1 MLSSE
6 KTVLLQSFLG
16 SLPKDI
22 AARLA
27 TAVEIDR
34 LAEGS
39 ALPHDLIL
47 EGLRPLLRR
56 DDVRRRTPTPLR
68 LFCRPFEDLLVNIPR
83 REKQKGRILRGHVV
97 PVWHWVSHVLV
108 PAEAKAY
115 AADIRSAAMTL
126 QHGQALERSE
136 LFWPVAGKAMFEAL
150 KTNRRTVI
158 AALGSEA
165 AADDASDIALVLQSG
180 SAMLAV
186 QALLPK
192 PTPVLTEELLWA
204 LRRIFD
210 KVNEA
215 NGDAAPF
222 VSVVAM
228 RRLAK
233 PWEAL
238 KLAMLV
244 ARQTHD
250 AMISSTDMG
259 LAGDVLFADMEDS
272 RAAIMAIRHPNF
284 DVDVLIGHLSSFT
297 NISSAIVKEVE
308 ILRQGRWGQRLLK
321 DRAAVGGLMDTFM
334 ERAPKEIAGGLP
346 THKAGYSGGP
356 RVPDLSR
363 AVDPDRAD
371 RALRYAKVLAA
382 TKLLAVPGSFGAKH
396 QDAMDEAGLY
406 VRSYAE
412 DLLKELRTAEGA
424 RRDPAERQFRLVLEL
439 TGLLFDDSEAEF
451 LRRRGKA
458 AGAQGVAA

>member
-47 EGLRPLLRR
+47 EGLRPILRA

-180 SAMLAV
+180 SAMLARRRRWPMRLTP
-186 QALLPK
+186 AT
-192 PTPVLTEELLWA
+192 PTLCACCWHTA
-204 LRRIFD
+204 RRGCTRWI
-210 KVNEA
+210 
-215 NGDAAPF
+215 AA
-222 VSVVAM
+222 
-228 RRLAK
+228 
-233 PWEAL
+233 
-238 KLAMLV
+238 
-244 ARQTHD
+244 T
-250 AMISSTDMG
+250 
-259 LAGDVLFADMEDS
+259 
-272 RAAIMAIRHPNF
+272 
-284 DVDVLIGHLSSFT
+284 
-297 NISSAIVKEVE
+297 
-308 ILRQGRWGQRLLK
+308 GRWIGSCGRM
-321 DRAAVGGLMDTFM
+321 RAW
-334 ERAPKEIAGGLP
+334 RC
-346 THKAGYSGGP
+346 
-356 RVPDLSR
+356 
-363 AVDPDRAD
+363 
-371 RALRYAKVLAA
+371 
-382 TKLLAVPGSFGAKH
+382 TKG
-396 QDAMDEAGLY
+396 
-406 VRSYAE
+406 
-412 DLLKELRTAEGA
+412 
-424 RRDPAERQFRLVLEL
+424 
-439 TGLLFDDSEAEF
+439 
-451 LRRRGKA
+451 
-458 AGAQGVAA
+458 